1 VWFRYSAIRWPAC
14 GCVAFWRG
22 LQKDERGKNR
32 IAVNLRLLEPA
43 AVAHIPIDHFDGLET
58 MMISYV
64 NVFG

>member
-1 VWFRYSAIRWPAC
+1 
-14 GCVAFWRG
+14 VAFWRG

-32 IAVNLRLLEPA
+32 IAVNLRLLEPT

-58 MMISYV
+58 MTISYV

>member
-1 VWFRYSAIRWPAC
+1 
-14 GCVAFWRG
+14 VAFWRG

-32 IAVNLRLLEPA
+32 IAVNLRLLEPT